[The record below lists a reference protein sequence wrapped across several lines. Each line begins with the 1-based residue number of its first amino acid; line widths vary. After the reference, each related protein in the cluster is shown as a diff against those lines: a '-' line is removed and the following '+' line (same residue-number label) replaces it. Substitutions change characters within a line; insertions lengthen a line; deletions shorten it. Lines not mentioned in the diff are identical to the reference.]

1 MLEIKQKPQ
10 LHASWIDPNA
20 KEIVKVLQ
28 REGFMS
34 YLVGGCVR
42 DLLAGIHPKDF
53 DIATNAEPNQ
63 IKRKVWGSYVIGR
76 RFRLVLVK
84 RGDQQYEVATFR
96 REISA
101 EELAAQ
107 NAGDETGGENSDEL
121 TPPPVQGD
129 NFFGTPEQDALRRDF
144 TINALFYDPVKDEL
158 IDYIHGLDDIKS
170 RTLRMIGDPT
180 ARIIEDPIRS
190 LRAIR
195 LSHKLHFRIEES
207 LRAAIQKNAAEL
219 MRSVLPRRR
228 EEYLKFLRLPDPV
241 PAWMELFD
249 LGLIDHILPS
259 LKPVFEDHD
268 RRETFLHYLHRLE
281 EICVDSSQPIEIY
294 TPVVLA
300 YQRAME
306 GHPEGEDL
314 LNRLMKDELMMFKSE
329 QAIVQSVLDLL
340 KSLEEVENFKR
351 RGFRRQQAFLKNES
365 LPLALRVAKVEHH
378 LPASAYWFW
387 QEQLQQAKQ
396 NAQPQP
402 SDSRSGSRHSSQRR
416 SRRSPRGERKEEGSA
431 MGDESGSDAA
441 EEAASASDEK
451 PTIH

>member
-1 MLEIKQKPQ
+1 MVEIKQKPK

-20 KEIVKVLQ
+20 KEIVRVLQ
-28 REGFMS
+28 REGFLS

-63 IKRKVWGSYVIGR
+63 VKRKVWGSYVIGR

-96 REISA
+96 RESTVDDLPT
-101 EELAAQ
+101 ENAQ
-107 NAGDETGGENSDEL
+107 PVDEEL
-121 TPPPVQGD
+121 TPPPMQGD

-144 TINALFYDPVKDEL
+144 TINALFYDPIKNEL
-158 IDYIHGLDDIKS
+158 IDYIHGLKDIQS

-195 LSHKLHFRIEES
+195 LSHKLHFRIEET
-207 LRAAIQKNAAEL
+207 LRDAIQKNAAEVAK
-219 MRSVLPRRR
+219 SVLPRRR

-249 LGLIDHILPS
+249 LGLVDHILPS
-259 LKPVFEDHD
+259 LKPVFESHE
-268 RRETFLHYLHRLE
+268 RREIFLHYLHRLE
-281 EICVDSSQPIEIY
+281 EICIDSSQTTEIY

-300 YQRAME
+300 YQKAME
-306 GHPEGEDL
+306 GHPEAELL
-314 LNRLMKDELMMFKSE
+314 LNKLMKDELMMFKAE
-329 QAIVQSVLDLL
+329 QAIVLGCLDLL
-340 KSLEEVENFKR
+340 NYLEEIDTFKR
-351 RGFRRQQAFLKNES
+351 RGYRRQQAFLRNES

-378 LPASAYWFW
+378 LSPQDFWFW
-387 QEQLQQAKQ
+387 QDQLRRVG
-396 NAQPQP
+396 QPQQHQPRPQSPKKDPPEKP
-402 SDSRSGSRHSSQRR
+402 SDNSGN
-416 SRRSPRGERKEEGSA
+416 
-431 MGDESGSDAA
+431 
-441 EEAASASDEK
+441 
-451 PTIH
+451 

>member
-1 MLEIKQKPQ
+1 MLEIKQKPK

-20 KEIVKVLQ
+20 KEIVRVLQ
-28 REGFMS
+28 REGFIS

-42 DLLAGIHPKDF
+42 DLLVGIHPKDY

-63 IKRKVWGSYVIGR
+63 VKRKIWGSYVIGR

-96 REISA
+96 REGTPEDLSA
-101 EELAAQ
+101 NQAE
-107 NAGDETGGENSDEL
+107 DDEL

-144 TINALFYDPVKDEL
+144 TINALFYDPIKDEL
-158 IDYIHGLDDIKS
+158 IDYAHGLKDIQS
-170 RTLRMIGDPT
+170 HTLRMIGDPS

-207 LRAAIQKNAAEL
+207 LRDAIQKNAAEVSK
-219 MRSVLPRRR
+219 SVLPRRR

-241 PAWMELFD
+241 PAWMELCD
-249 LGLIDHILPS
+249 LNLVDHILPS
-259 LKPVFEDHD
+259 LKPVFESPE
-268 RRETFLHYLHRLE
+268 RREIFLHYLHRLE
-281 EICVDSSQPIEIY
+281 EICVDSSQTTEIY

-306 GHPEGEDL
+306 GHPEAESL
-314 LNRLMKDELMMFKSE
+314 LNKLMKDELMMFKSE
-329 QAIVQSVLDLL
+329 QAIVLGCLDLL
-340 KSLEEVENFKR
+340 SHLEDVATYKR
-351 RGFRRQQAFLKNES
+351 RGYRRQQAFLRNES

-378 LPASAYWFW
+378 LSAQDYWFW
-387 QEQLQQAKQ
+387 QEQLKNKGQQPHQQHRQGPRPQQQKKKELSEQ
-396 NAQPQP
+396 TPSAQPE
-402 SDSRSGSRHSSQRR
+402 SSET
-416 SRRSPRGERKEEGSA
+416 PKTENN
-431 MGDESGSDAA
+431 
-441 EEAASASDEK
+441 
-451 PTIH
+451 

>member
-63 IKRKVWGSYVIGR
+63 VKRKVWGSYVIGR

-101 EELAAQ
+101 DELAAQ
-107 NAGDETGGENSDEL
+107 AIPEEAEIDEN
-121 TPPPVQGD
+121 TPPPVQTLGD

-144 TINALFYDPVKDEL
+144 TINALFYDPIKDEL

-170 RTLRMIGDPT
+170 QTLRMIGDPT

-195 LSHKLHFRIEES
+195 LSHKIHFRIEET
-207 LRAAIQKNAAEL
+207 LRAAIQKNAAEVT
-219 MRSVLPRRR
+219 RSVLPRRR

-241 PAWMELFD
+241 PAWMELYD
-249 LGLIDHILPS
+249 LGLVDHILPS

-268 RRETFLHYLHRLE
+268 RREIFLHYLHRLE
-281 EICVDSSQPIEIY
+281 EICHDSSQPTEIY

-306 GHPEGEDL
+306 GHAEGEIL
-314 LNRLMKDELMMFKSE
+314 LDRLMKDELMMFKSE
-329 QAIVQSVLDLL
+329 QAIVLGCLDLI
-340 KSLEEVENFKR
+340 KSLEEIDNFKR
-351 RGFRRQQAFLKNES
+351 RGFRRQQAFLKHES

-387 QEQLQQAKQ
+387 QEMLTKGPQAAQQSPPRQ
-396 NAQPQP
+396 
-402 SDSRSGSRHSSQRR
+402 GSRPQQQKTSQPKTTPETAATTDDEPVNE
-416 SRRSPRGERKEEGSA
+416 SEE
-431 MGDESGSDAA
+431 
-441 EEAASASDEK
+441 K
-451 PTIH
+451 NTPH